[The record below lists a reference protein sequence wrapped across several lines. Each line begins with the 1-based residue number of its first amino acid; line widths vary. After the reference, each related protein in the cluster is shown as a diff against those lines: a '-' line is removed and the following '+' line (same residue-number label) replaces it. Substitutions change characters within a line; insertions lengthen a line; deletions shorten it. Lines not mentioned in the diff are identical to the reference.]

1 MAVTDDNKQ
10 HANTVCENV
19 YISGVRVLS
28 IPSGHPYT
36 QAIRPAGV
44 EFLPDPDIDGNW
56 WPHPAL
62 EAEYWR
68 DPPAVD
74 LVHIHFGFEH
84 RTPAQIA
91 ELCRGLPV
99 PLVLTVHDL
108 DNPHLT
114 DQTEHH
120 QRLQLLIDE
129 ASALITLTDQAAEV
143 LRRDFGAADVRVVPH
158 PRIVEDPVLVEPG
171 RRAAVFLKSLR
182 SNVVADAQFYA
193 DIAAQVPLDVYV
205 HVGAELSSIGNAR
218 VIVHEPMP
226 DDELHAAVGRAG
238 VCVLPYTR
246 GTHSGWLEMCRDL
259 GVPVAVPDC
268 GCYAGQA
275 DTREA
280 VEVYAAGDGR
290 AAGKA
295 AARLLARG
303 PVPYAGDRVQ
313 QLDEVRR
320 AHEKIY
326 RKVVSE

>member
-56 WPHPAL
+56 WPHPAF
-62 EAEYWR
+62 EAEFWR

-91 ELCRGLPV
+91 ELCRALPV

-108 DNPHLT
+108 DNPHLE

-120 QRLQLLIDE
+120 ERLQLLIDE
-129 ASALITLTDQAAEV
+129 ASALITLTDQAAGI
-143 LRRDFGAADVRVVPH
+143 LARDFGARDVRVVPH
-158 PRIVEDPVLVEPG
+158 PRIVEEPVAVEPG
-171 RRAAVFLKSLR
+171 DRAAVFLKSVR
-182 SNVVADAQFYA
+182 SNVVSDAQFYR

-205 HVGAELSSIGNAR
+205 HGGAELASIGT
-218 VIVHEPMP
+218 VVHEPMS

-238 VCVLPYTR
+238 VCILPYTR

-275 DTREA
+275 DTPDA
-280 VEVYAAGDGR
+280 VEVYRTGDGR
-290 AAGKA
+290 AAGEA

-303 PVPYAGDRVQ
+303 PVPYAGDRAK
-313 QLDEVRR
+313 QLDEVRW
-320 AHEKIY
+320 AHEEIY